1 MDEGQSIT
9 IKIAGREF
17 PMKVSSPENE
27 QVMRTAAEEVN
38 ATLAAYEQKYPG
50 RTLDEKMIF
59 VSLNLAMNKIRAQ
72 RRFAALSAE
81 AEALKVET
89 SDYLDGINRE

>member
-38 ATLAAYEQKYPG
+38 TTLAAYEQKYPG

-81 AEALKVET
+81 AEALKAET